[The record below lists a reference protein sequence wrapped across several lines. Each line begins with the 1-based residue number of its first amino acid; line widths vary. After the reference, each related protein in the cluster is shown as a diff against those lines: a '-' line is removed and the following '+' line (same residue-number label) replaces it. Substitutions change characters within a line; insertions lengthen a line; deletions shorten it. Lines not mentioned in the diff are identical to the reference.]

1 MPHLTARIV
10 ASALLAT
17 ALIAPPVLSQQSNAP
32 SPPSATA
39 TLEQLTQIRAR
50 IHALRTELGS
60 LPPDSPR
67 RQEIK
72 EESARLSEDMRRFAA
87 QTMPA
92 TVRVPIDPSLIE
104 ISGRTQLNI
113 GNEPVSRG
121 GARRTYI
128 THFADTVEAD
138 LAARGSQA
146 TIGIDAAL
154 SLFAITG
161 PQWEVEEAKAALQS
175 ALPAFLQ
182 RIRELDE
189 IDANS
194 RISQQ
199 NVRDKDLAV
208 RLYRSTVNI
217 NWEGG
222 TLGDLVKAVRSTVEC
237 NVVLAEPSV
246 AALVIPALSV
256 YRVAPDVFFQSL
268 QSIPLADDRQL
279 AVTVVAPESTP
290 TDGKPSALET
300 LPVIVIAEKFR
311 AASANTGTATT
322 QRIFDLGDWPG
333 AEGAGMKR
341 LIETIDFAM
350 QANGTAEQM
359 KIRFHEPS
367 RILFAKG
374 PSDSIRLVGEIV
386 NAIRNQK

>member
-1 MPHLTARIV
+1 MRHFAATLLTT
-10 ASALLAT
+10 ALLAVP
-17 ALIAPPVLSQQSNAP
+17 AIAQQSTVP

-39 TLEQLTQIRAR
+39 TTEQLAEIRAR
-50 IHALRTELGS
+50 RQALSRELGS

-67 RQEIK
+67 RQDIK
-72 EESARLSEDMRRFAA
+72 EESARLSEDMRRYAA
-87 QTMPA
+87 ETTPI
-92 TVRVPIDPSLIE
+92 TVRVPIDPMLID
-104 ISGRTQLNI
+104 ISSRTPLNL
-113 GNEPVSRG
+113 GNEPQSRG
-121 GARRTYI
+121 GVRRTYI

-138 LAARGSQA
+138 LATRGSQA
-146 TIGIDAAL
+146 TIGVDAAL
-154 SLFAITG
+154 SLFAISG

-189 IDANS
+189 IDAKN

-199 NVRDKDLAV
+199 IVRDKDLLA
-208 RLYRSTVNI
+208 RLHRATVSI
-217 NWEGG
+217 DWEGG

-290 TDGKPSALET
+290 TDGKSSALET

-311 AASANTGTATT
+311 AASANTGSATT
-322 QRIFDLGDWPG
+322 QRIFDLGGWTG

-386 NAIRNQK
+386 DAIRNQK

>member
-1 MPHLTARIV
+1 MRHFTAV
-10 ASALLAT
+10 LLAT
-17 ALIAPPVLSQQSNAP
+17 ALLAPPALAQQSNAP
-32 SPPSATA
+32 SPPSAAA
-39 TLEQLTQIRAR
+39 TTEQLAQIRAQMR
-50 IHALRTELGS
+50 ALAEEIRS
-60 LPPDSPR
+60 LPASSPR
-67 RQEIK
+67 RREV
-72 EESARLSEDMRRFAA
+72 EEASLGLSEQLRRFAA
-87 QTMPA
+87 QTTPVS
-92 TVRVPIDPSLIE
+92 VRVPIDPMLID
-104 ISGRTQLNI
+104 ISSRTPLNL
-113 GNEPVSRG
+113 GNEPQSRG
-121 GARRTYI
+121 GVRRTYI

-138 LAARGSQA
+138 LATRGSEA
-146 TIGIDAAL
+146 TIGVDAAL

-189 IDANS
+189 IDAKS

-199 NVRDKDLAV
+199 IVRDKDLLA
-208 RLYRSTVNI
+208 RLHRSTVNI

-222 TLGDLVKAVRSTVEC
+222 TLGALVKAVRSTVEC

-246 AALVIPALSV
+246 AALAIPALSV

-268 QSIPLADDRQL
+268 QSIPLTEDRRLTVTVIAPDAKSADD
-279 AVTVVAPESTP
+279 TSTN
-290 TDGKPSALET
+290 ALET
-300 LPVIVIAEKFR
+300 LPVIVIGEKFNANPIDRR
-311 AASANTGTATT
+311 ASVT

-341 LIETIDFAM
+341 LIEAIDFAM

-359 KIRFHEPS
+359 KVRYHEPS

-374 PSDSIRLVGEIV
+374 PSESIQLVDEIV
-386 NAIRNQK
+386 HAIQSKK

>member
-1 MPHLTARIV
+1 MRHFTAV
-10 ASALLAT
+10 LLAT
-17 ALIAPPVLSQQSNAP
+17 ALLAPPALAQQSNAP
-32 SPPSATA
+32 SPPSAAA
-39 TLEQLTQIRAR
+39 TTEQLAQIRAQMR
-50 IHALRTELGS
+50 ALAEEIRS
-60 LPPDSPR
+60 LPTGSPR
-67 RQEIK
+67 RREI
-72 EESARLSEDMRRFAA
+72 EEASLGLSEQLRRFAA
-87 QTMPA
+87 QTTPVS
-92 TVRVPIDPSLIE
+92 VRVPIDPMLID
-104 ISGRTQLNI
+104 ISSRTPLNL
-113 GNEPVSRG
+113 GNEPQSRG
-121 GARRTYI
+121 GVRRTYI

-138 LAARGSQA
+138 LATRGSQA
-146 TIGIDAAL
+146 TIGVDAAL
-154 SLFAITG
+154 SLFAISG

-189 IDANS
+189 IDAKS

-199 NVRDKDLAV
+199 IVRDKDLLA
-208 RLYRSTVNI
+208 RLHRSTVNI

-290 TDGKPSALET
+290 TDGKSSALET

-386 NAIRNQK
+386 DAIRNQK

>member
-1 MPHLTARIV
+1 MRHLTAI
-10 ASALLAT
+10 LLAT
-17 ALIAPPVLSQQSNAP
+17 ALLAPPALAQQSNAP
-32 SPPSATA
+32 SPPSAAA
-39 TLEQLTQIRAR
+39 TTEQLVQIRAQMR
-50 IHALRTELGS
+50 ALAEELRS
-60 LPPDSPR
+60 LPASSPR
-67 RQEIK
+67 RREI
-72 EESARLSEDMRRFAA
+72 EEASLGLSEQLRRFAA
-87 QTMPA
+87 QTTPVS
-92 TVRVPIDPSLIE
+92 VRVPIDPMLID
-104 ISGRTQLNI
+104 ISSRTPLNL
-113 GNEPVSRG
+113 GNEPPSRG
-121 GARRTYI
+121 GVRRTYI

-138 LAARGSQA
+138 LATRGSEA
-146 TIGIDAAL
+146 IIGVDAAL

-189 IDANS
+189 IDAKS

-199 NVRDKDLAV
+199 IVRDKDLLA
-208 RLYRSTVNI
+208 RLHRSTVNI

-222 TLGDLVKAVRSTVEC
+222 TLGALVKAVRSTVEC

-246 AALVIPALSV
+246 AALAIPALSV

-279 AVTVVAPESTP
+279 AVTVVAPESMPNSTP
-290 TDGKPSALET
+290 TDGKSSALET
-300 LPVIVIAEKFR
+300 LPVIVIAERSR
-311 AASANTGTATT
+311 ATPANPASATT
-322 QRIFDLGDWPG
+322 QHIFDLSGWPG

>member
-1 MPHLTARIV
+1 MRHFTAV
-10 ASALLAT
+10 LLAT
-17 ALIAPPVLSQQSNAP
+17 ALLAPPALAQQSNAP
-32 SPPSATA
+32 SPPSAAA
-39 TLEQLTQIRAR
+39 TTEQLAQIRAQMR
-50 IHALRTELGS
+50 ALAEEIRS
-60 LPPDSPR
+60 LPTGSPR
-67 RQEIK
+67 RREI
-72 EESARLSEDMRRFAA
+72 EEASLGLSEQLRRFAA
-87 QTMPA
+87 QTTPVS
-92 TVRVPIDPSLIE
+92 VRVPIDPMLID
-104 ISGRTQLNI
+104 ISSRTPLNL
-113 GNEPVSRG
+113 GNEPQSRG
-121 GARRTYI
+121 GVRRTYI

-138 LAARGSQA
+138 LATRGSQA
-146 TIGIDAAL
+146 TIGVDAAL
-154 SLFAITG
+154 SLFAISG

-189 IDANS
+189 IDAKS

-199 NVRDKDLAV
+199 IVRDKDLLA
-208 RLYRSTVNI
+208 RLHRSTVNI

-246 AALVIPALSV
+246 GALVIPALSV
-256 YRVAPDVFFQSL
+256 NRVAPDVFFQSL

-290 TDGKPSALET
+290 TDGKSSALET

-311 AASANTGTATT
+311 AASANTGSATT
-322 QRIFDLGDWPG
+322 QRIFDLGGWTG

-386 NAIRNQK
+386 DAIRNQK

>member
-1 MPHLTARIV
+1 V
-10 ASALLAT
+10 
-17 ALIAPPVLSQQSNAP
+17 
-32 SPPSATA
+32 
-39 TLEQLTQIRAR
+39 
-50 IHALRTELGS
+50 
-60 LPPDSPR
+60 
-67 RQEIK
+67 
-72 EESARLSEDMRRFAA
+72 
-87 QTMPA
+87 
-92 TVRVPIDPSLIE
+92 
-104 ISGRTQLNI
+104 
-113 GNEPVSRG
+113 
-121 GARRTYI
+121 RRTYI

-138 LAARGSQA
+138 LATRGSEA
-146 TIGIDAAL
+146 TIGVDAAL

-189 IDANS
+189 IDAKS

-199 NVRDKDLAV
+199 IVRDKDLLA
-208 RLYRSTVNI
+208 RLHRSTVSI

-222 TLGDLVKAVRSTVEC
+222 TLGALVKAVRSTVEC

-246 AALVIPALSV
+246 GALVIPALSV

-268 QSIPLADDRQL
+268 QSIPLTEDRRLTVTVIAPDAKSADD
-279 AVTVVAPESTP
+279 TSTN
-290 TDGKPSALET
+290 ALET
-300 LPVIVIAEKFR
+300 LPVIVIGERFTANPIDRR
-311 AASANTGTATT
+311 ASIT

-341 LIETIDFAM
+341 LIEAIDFAM

-359 KIRFHEPS
+359 KVRYHEPS

-374 PSDSIRLVGEIV
+374 PSESIQLVDEIV
-386 NAIRNQK
+386 HAIQSKK

>member
-1 MPHLTARIV
+1 MRHFTAV
-10 ASALLAT
+10 LLAT
-17 ALIAPPVLSQQSNAP
+17 ALLAPPALAQQSNAP
-32 SPPSATA
+32 SPPSAAA
-39 TLEQLTQIRAR
+39 TTEQLAQIRAQMR
-50 IHALRTELGS
+50 ALAEEIRS
-60 LPPDSPR
+60 LPTGSPR
-67 RQEIK
+67 RREI
-72 EESARLSEDMRRFAA
+72 EEASLGLSEQLRRFAA
-87 QTMPA
+87 QTTPVS
-92 TVRVPIDPSLIE
+92 VRVPIDPMLID
-104 ISGRTQLNI
+104 ISSRTPLNL
-113 GNEPVSRG
+113 GNEPQSRG
-121 GARRTYI
+121 GVRRTYI

-138 LAARGSQA
+138 LATRGSQA
-146 TIGIDAAL
+146 TIGVDAAL
-154 SLFAITG
+154 SLFAISG

-189 IDANS
+189 IDAKS

-199 NVRDKDLAV
+199 IVRDKDLLA
-208 RLYRSTVNI
+208 RLHRSTVNI

-290 TDGKPSALET
+290 TDGKSSALET

-311 AASANTGTATT
+311 AASANTGSATT
-322 QRIFDLGDWPG
+322 QRIFDLGGWTG

-386 NAIRNQK
+386 DAIRNQK